1 MNDKLKKTKKPKHNK
16 QAKYM
21 LRHKTLCVC
30 LEKEDDADILGWLDR
45 QENRSASVRAVLR
58 REALNGK

>member
-1 MNDKLKKTKKPKHNK
+1 MNEKLKKTKKPKHNK

-21 LRHKTLCVC
+21 LRHKTLCVS
-30 LEKEDDADILGWLDR
+30 LEIIDDADILRWLAK

-58 REALNGK
+58 KEASRGE